1 MTLCAIHQPNFFPW
15 LGYFDKIH
23 RADVFVFLDAVDY
36 PRAGSG
42 GMGSWTNR
50 VKINVQGAEKWVG
63 CPIEKSTGGGAICDV
78 RISPD
83 PNWKRKL
90 IRTLMMN
97 YKRAA
102 RFERAMALLQPLIE
116 SEQDLVADYNIDAI
130 TTIAAAI
137 GVSAKFVRQSSL
149 GTRHASTDLLVE
161 ICQKT
166 QSDGYLAGGGAT
178 GYQENDKFAGA
189 GLDLV
194 EQRFEPFR
202 YQPGDGFIPGLSII
216 DFLMHSEEWN
226 YESALRA
233 GA

>member
-15 LGYFDKIH
+15 LGFFDKIH
-23 RADVFVFLDAVDY
+23 RSDVFVFLDGVDY

-63 CPIEKSTGGGAICDV
+63 CPIEKSTSSGAIREV

-83 PNWKRKL
+83 PHWKRKL

-97 YKRAA
+97 YKRAP
-102 RFERAMALLQPLIE
+102 RYEEAMELLAPLIE
-116 SEQDLVADYNIDAI
+116 SDLDLVADYNINAI
-130 TTIAAAI
+130 AKISAAI
-137 GVSAKFVRQSSL
+137 GLRARFVRQSNL
-149 GTRHASTDLLVE
+149 ETRQSSTDLLVE
-161 ICQKT
+161 ICRIT

-178 GYQENDKFAGA
+178 GYQENEKFAEA

-202 YQPGDGFIPGLSII
+202 YRPGAGFLPGLSVI
-216 DFLMHSEEWN
+216 DFLMHSADWD
-226 YESALRA
+226 YETVLKTSP
-233 GA
+233 